1 MINKN
6 NTILLKKRNKLKK
19 DKNLRLFY
27 SKTTSMSHPGCIF
40 IIKKMVCKRYVSMVL
55 AFLSG
60 VNLCA
65 QETDGVEEVMSV
77 LGVDSPEGL
86 DPAELERMADFMS
99 HPLRINI
106 VPESRLLAS
115 GLLTRYQVASL
126 TDYRRRHGNVM
137 SFTELAAV
145 DGFSN
150 EIVAKLRSFISLEC
164 YSLGEGDLGMQN
176 DMAIKTASKLTG
188 QETALE
194 WNYAI
199 KYRLRSDRF
208 SFSLSSNKS
217 YSAASPW
224 PDAYS
229 GSFTYDFKRFRG
241 RVAVGDFNARFGQGL
256 AVWSG
261 TFMTSLN
268 APDAFMKKPS
278 GISETWSFTG
288 STALTGVAGSMSVR
302 QMTLTFMMAM
312 PGVRNLLD
320 KPGDVCMM
328 PAANLQWQGLHGS
341 ISMTHVAETG
351 GLLNPDFRIPV
362 MRTSGDAAFCVRGV
376 NLFAEL
382 AYDWVEMNL
391 HAVAGTDL
399 PIGEKARFAA
409 LLKYLPSR
417 WEGVAAQH
425 EVASSV
431 SGTLGSH
438 VVTFSTDAVR
448 YVEPKEVGLPL
459 SMQFKILADWRC
471 KVNQNLESRVR
482 LSERLRTWGHKT
494 RTDLRADMIYTS
506 GPWNASSRLNYLYC
520 VSHAFVGYAEQGY
533 KMSRVSAYM
542 REGVFF
548 IDDWEDRIY
557 VYERDA
563 PGAFNVP
570 AMYGRGWFASLVLS
584 AEISKAAK
592 LYFRASYTG
601 YDFMPYEKRKPGKAE
616 LKFQLVL
623 RYL

>member
-1 MINKN
+1 
-6 NTILLKKRNKLKK
+6 
-19 DKNLRLFY
+19 
-27 SKTTSMSHPGCIF
+27 
-40 IIKKMVCKRYVSMVL
+40 MVCKRHVAMVL
-55 AFLSG
+55 AFLLG
-60 VNLCA
+60 VNVYA
-65 QETDGVEEVMSV
+65 QESDGMEEVMSV
-77 LGVDSPEGL
+77 LGADSPEGL
-86 DPAELERMADFMS
+86 DPDELERMADFMS

-137 SFTELAAV
+137 SYTELAAV

-150 EIVAKLRSFISLEC
+150 EIVSKLRSFISLEC
-164 YSLGEGDLGMQN
+164 YSLGEGETGLQN
-176 DMAIKTASKLTG
+176 DMAIRTASKLT
-188 QETALE
+188 EADAE
-194 WNYAI
+194 WNYAM
-199 KYRLRSDRF
+199 KYRLRSDRL
-208 SFSLSSNKS
+208 SLSVSSGKS

-229 GSFTYDFKRFRG
+229 GSFAYDFKRFRG

-256 AVWSG
+256 ALWSG

-288 STALTGVAGSMSVR
+288 STALTGVAGSMSAGHL
-302 QMTLTFMMAM
+302 TLTLMMAM
-312 PGVRNLLD
+312 PGVKNLLA
-320 KPGDVCMM
+320 KPGDVRMM

-341 ISMTHVAETG
+341 ISMTHVAETS
-351 GLLNPDFRIPV
+351 GLLNADFRIPV

-382 AYDWVEMNL
+382 AYDWVEKNV

-399 PIGEKARFAA
+399 PIGERARLAA
-409 LLKYLPSR
+409 LFKYLPSR
-417 WEGVAAQH
+417 WDGAAALH

-431 SGTLGSH
+431 SATLGCH
-438 VVTFSTDAVR
+438 AMTFSADAVR
-448 YVEPKEVGLPL
+448 YVEPKEDGLPISL
-459 SMQFKILADWRC
+459 QVKGLADWRC
-471 KVNQNLESRVR
+471 KVNENLESRIR

-494 RTDLRADMIYTS
+494 RTDLRADMIYTAGS
-506 GPWNASSRLNYLYC
+506 WTASSRLNYLHC
-520 VSHAFVGYAEQGY
+520 AGHAFVGYAEQGY
-533 KMSRVSAYM
+533 KMSRFSAYL

-548 IDDWEDRIY
+548 VDDWEDRIY

-563 PGAFNVP
+563 PGSFNVP
-570 AMYGRGWFASLVLS
+570 AMYGRGWFSSLVLS
-584 AEISKAAK
+584 AKICKAAK
-592 LYFRASYTG
+592 LYFRASYVG